1 MSLLNDIYNESPTK
15 AKSRLKIIDNGI
27 ILMGI
32 PQEFQLIVPGVI
44 LILAVYFDNLRK
56 KNNG

>member
-1 MSLLNDIYNESPTK
+1 LGILI
-15 AKSRLKIIDNGI
+15 LKIIDNGI

-32 PQEFQLIVPGVI
+32 DQDFQLVVPGVI

-56 KNNG
+56 KKNV